1 MGPNTINGLP
11 AHVLLVH
18 AVVVLVPLTAL
29 LLILAVV
36 WPAARR
42 RIGVVLPVVAFV
54 TLVFVP
60 LTTHSGEWLEHHT
73 PRDPLVRIHT
83 HLGDDLLVWSAGTF
97 LLAAV
102 WWAIHDEHVRERLR
116 RRVPRIDAMTA
127 RRALSAVLAVVAL
140 GVAAGSVVQVYR
152 IGDSG
157 AKAAW
162 HERADQLTA
171 AADDRTPRN
180 K

>member
-29 LLILAVV
+29 LVGLAVA

-42 RIGVVLPVVAFV
+42 RIGVLLPVVAFV

-73 PRDPLVRIHT
+73 SRDPLVRIHT
-83 HLGDDLLVWSAGTF
+83 HLGDDLLVWSAATF
-97 LLAAV
+97 VFATV
-102 WWAIHDEHVRERLR
+102 WWAMHSARARDLLR
-116 RRVPRIDAMTA
+116 RRVPRVDAVSG
-127 RRALSAVLAVVAL
+127 RRAVAVIVAVAALAVAV
-140 GVAAGSVVQVYR
+140 GSVVQVYR

-162 HERADQLTA
+162 HDRAASQA
-171 AADDRTPRN
+171 R
-180 K
+180 

>member
-29 LLILAVV
+29 LVALAVA

-42 RIGVVLPVVAFV
+42 RIGVLLPVVAFV

-73 PRDPLVRIHT
+73 SRDPLVRIHT
-83 HLGDDLLVWSAGTF
+83 HLGDDLLAWSAATF
-97 LLAAV
+97 VFATV
-102 WWAIHDEHVRERLR
+102 WWAIHSERARDLLR
-116 RRVPRIDAMTA
+116 RRVPRVDAVSG
-127 RRALSAVLAVVAL
+127 RRAVAVIVAVAALAVAV
-140 GVAAGSVVQVYR
+140 GSVVQVYR

-162 HERADQLTA
+162 HDRAAVQA
-171 AADDRTPRN
+171 G
-180 K
+180 